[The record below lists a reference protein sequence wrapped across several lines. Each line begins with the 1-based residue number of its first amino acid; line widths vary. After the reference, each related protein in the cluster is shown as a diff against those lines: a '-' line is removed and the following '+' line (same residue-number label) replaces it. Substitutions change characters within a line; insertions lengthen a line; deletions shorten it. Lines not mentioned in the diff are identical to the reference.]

1 MTEQLDFTQSSVFQ
15 RSYRKPRKNWAS
27 LERERRS
34 QLKSVPLWIQ
44 SWGLSFGLRK
54 GVVVIDQ
61 NSQPQRDTARPQA
74 FSKSMVHVVYQLDR
88 IPNPRA
94 NVLQGMDGVREF
106 LQWAEVRGHA
116 LKVGGT
122 IPRVGDLDCIQRR
135 KWVVLPGDRRGV
147 CLLDHTPPLPGC
159 PRHDGLCPPTVHHNS
174 PAFLKVLPARHD
186 GTTGR
191 KELIHYNRT
200 SSQPL
205 ETGTVWHPLQ

>member
-1 MTEQLDFTQSSVFQ
+1 MTRTANPSGTL
-15 RSYRKPRKNWAS
+15 P
-27 LERERRS
+27 
-34 QLKSVPLWIQ
+34 
-44 SWGLSFGLRK
+44 GL
-54 GVVVIDQ
+54 
-61 NSQPQRDTARPQA
+61 
-74 FSKSMVHVVYQLDR
+74 SKSMVHVVHQLDR

-116 LKVGGT
+116 LNVGAT

-135 KWVVLPGDRRGV
+135 KWVVVLPGDRRGV
-147 CLLDHTPPLPGC
+147 CLLDRTPPLPGC

-191 KELIHYNRT
+191 KQLIHYDQT

-205 ETGTVWHPLQ
+205 EIGTVWHPLQ